1 MFSLQK
7 YNILVDFASFCV
19 IFVCFFARFIDFCQ
33 QKRNF
38 ATLL

>member
-7 YNILVDFASFCV
+7 YNILIDFASFCV
-19 IFVCFFARFIDFCQ
+19 IFVRLFARFIDFCQ
-33 QKRNF
+33 QNYGF